1 MVPHSRLST
10 RPEMRSRAQ
19 LPAELLFRFVGQKGV
34 AVDLKQPRLA
44 LASSAA
50 KGVNRRADP
59 DIDETALLKHMPPAC
74 ARQAAAN
81 SIGPQIDVADRRF
94 RHRLAIR
101 DVDELQAPAR
111 P

>member
-1 MVPHSRLST
+1 LVPHSRLST

-19 LPAELLFRFVGQKGV
+19 LPAESLFRFVGQKGV

-44 LASSAA
+44 LAAGTV
-50 KGVNRRADP
+50 KGVHWRAD
-59 DIDETALLKHMPPAC
+59 
-74 ARQAAAN
+74 ARQAAGN

-101 DVDELQAPAR
+101 DVGELQAPAR